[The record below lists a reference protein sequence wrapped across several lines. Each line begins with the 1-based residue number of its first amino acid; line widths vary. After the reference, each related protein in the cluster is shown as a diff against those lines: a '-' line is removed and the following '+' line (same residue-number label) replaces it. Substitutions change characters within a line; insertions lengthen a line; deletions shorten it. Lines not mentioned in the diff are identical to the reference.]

1 LVSTAQAKRALA
13 DRLRELRREKKWSQE
28 KLAEEA
34 DMHRTY
40 LAGIERALRN
50 PALENLVKLANPPCS
65 HQRTERPRWKVD
77 CSGSCEPL
85 DPASPVLAPPTRHAT
100 ISTNHRNGR
109 MALALDNRFVARLRQ
124 PPVPSKT
131 PDFYLP

>member
-1 LVSTAQAKRALA
+1 LVSPAQAKRALA

-50 PALENLVKLANPPCS
+50 PALENLVKLANALEV
-65 HQRTERPRWKVD
+65 TLAELF
-77 CSGSCEPL
+77 SGGAE
-85 DPASPVLAPPTRHAT
+85 
-100 ISTNHRNGR
+100 
-109 MALALDNRFVARLRQ
+109 M
-124 PPVPSKT
+124 PVPPAVRKRR
-131 PDFYLP
+131 DH

>member
-1 LVSTAQAKRALA
+1 MVSAAQAKRALA

-50 PALENLVKLANPPCS
+50 PALENLVKLAN
-65 HQRTERPRWKVD
+65 
-77 CSGSCEPL
+77 
-85 DPASPVLAPPTRHAT
+85 
-100 ISTNHRNGR
+100 
-109 MALALDNRFVARLRQ
+109 ALDITLAELFSTGTHAAPCPQ
-124 PPVPSKT
+124 PFSGERRDP
-131 PDFYLP
+131 

>member
-1 LVSTAQAKRALA
+1 LVSPAQAKRALA

-50 PALENLVKLANPPCS
+50 PALENLVKLANALNVTVAELFSAGAESTP
-65 HQRTERPRWKVD
+65 
-77 CSGSCEPL
+77 
-85 DPASPVLAPPTRHAT
+85 APPAVRK
-100 ISTNHRNGR
+100 RR
-109 MALALDNRFVARLRQ
+109 D
-124 PPVPSKT
+124 
-131 PDFYLP
+131 Y